1 MRIKSSIKN
10 RIRKYEYSLLNNE
23 HSYEDR
29 LYTLYLLLLPALK
42 WHRNIL
48 SNLGLSKIEIESE
61 IYLMIDSM
69 FKKFDKEKSSLVP
82 YLEKALDWYF
92 SAVKNNIDKNEILTC
107 LEDTEDIYLLDEEF
121 YFSVPDILYGNSYI
135 KKYFTKAEKYLI
147 YRILISDDDRLSERK
162 LARDIGISREN
173 LRNRLEN
180 IRNIL
185 INGGYNEPN

>member
-1 MRIKSSIKN
+1 MRIKSSIKS
-10 RIRKYEYSLLNNE
+10 RIRKYEYSLLNKD

-29 LYTLYLLLLPALK
+29 LYTLYLLLVPVLK
-42 WHRNIL
+42 WHRGVL
-48 SNLGLSKIEIESE
+48 SDLGLSNVEIESE
-61 IYLMIDSM
+61 LYLMIDSM
-69 FKKFDKEKSSLVP
+69 FRKFDKEKSSLVP

-92 SAVKNNIDKNEILTC
+92 SSLKNNIEKDENLTC
-107 LEDTEDIYLLDEEF
+107 LEETKELSLLDEEF

-135 KKYFTKAEKYLI
+135 KKCFTKAEKYLI